1 MGLGNGGCKDG
12 GLRDEGRT
20 VQRGLNV
27 QPGLKQM
34 VVEASQALARLDAAR
49 LEELAL
55 SCRALNRMAANPAE
69 RAARAREST
78 AAVKEMAVLSR
89 VLEATRANLKV
100 MKRLQDLRAGQLEYT
115 PGTTWAKESQHGD
128 D

>member
-1 MGLGNGGCKDG
+1 M
-12 GLRDEGRT
+12 
-20 VQRGLNV
+20 QRGLNV

-55 SCRALNRMAANPAE
+55 SCRALNRMAADSAQ

-78 AAVKEMAVLSR
+78 EAVKEMAVLSR

-100 MKRLQDLRAGQLEYT
+100 MKRLQDLRAGQLEYA
-115 PGTTWAKESQHGD
+115 PGTTWTKESQHGD